1 MAAGNQQNI
10 CFLVFLLMREFFTV
24 GTHKVYSNIYSE
36 TRNVK
41 IAKSPKIG
49 SVFNPH
55 YIRAFLAIS
64 WFETLT
70 FVSFY

>member
-1 MAAGNQQNI
+1 MAARNQQNI

-41 IAKSPKIG
+41 IAKSPKI
-49 SVFNPH
+49 
-55 YIRAFLAIS
+55 AFAVVERWPLIVDR
-64 WFETLT
+64 F
-70 FVSFY
+70 